1 MVMDT
6 VYIRLPEADMSYAGP
21 DTASRLE
28 TELARSSAWIDSAGL
43 LHHTLGHTRNEIV
56 MERELTPWQRLR
68 LDAFGWLAG
77 AAVLAVLASLMAIRK
92 KGR

>member
-1 MVMDT
+1 MTRT
-6 VYIRLPEADMSYAGP
+6 V
-21 DTASRLE
+21 
-28 TELARSSAWIDSAGL
+28 
-43 LHHTLGHTRNEIV
+43 V